1 MHKHQAI
8 SVTEE
13 EALNYHKKKRG
24 KIEIAAKTSIRTK
37 KDLRLAYT
45 PGVAFASLAIAK
57 DKKLDRVLTNKGNS
71 VAIITDGTAVLGLG
85 DIGPEAAIP
94 VMEGKSAIFKL
105 FAGIDG
111 YPISLAEKDPKKIIE
126 IVQALAPNYAGINLE
141 DISAPRC
148 FEIER
153 ALRKKLDIPVF
164 HDDQHGAAIIVVS
177 ALVNALSLAK
187 KKAEEI
193 RVVVNGAGAAGI
205 ATIHLL
211 LAYGVKHITVVDKQG
226 ILHKR
231 AKGMHKYQREI
242 AGFTNPKRRG
252 GLKEAIEGADVFIGF
267 SVGNVLTK
275 PMVASMAK
283 KAIVFACANPTPEIN
298 PKDAKQAG
306 AYIVATGRSDYP
318 NQINNA
324 LVFPGLFKGLLEA
337 GASEITPQAMICAA
351 TCLAGLVKKPS
362 PGNIVPSLFDRRVV
376 ETVAFTIRQPG
387 VCVCKY

>member
-1 MHKHQAI
+1 MNI
-8 SVTEE
+8 SET
-13 EALNYHKKKRG
+13 EALNYHKKKHG
-24 KIEIAAKTSIRTK
+24 KIGIAVKAPIRTK

-57 DKKLDRVLTNKGNS
+57 DKTQDRVLTNKGNS

-94 VMEGKSAIFKL
+94 VMEGKSAIFKS

-111 YPISLAEKDPKKIIE
+111 HPISLAEKNPKKIID
-126 IVQALAPNYAGINLE
+126 IILALAPNYAGINLE

-153 ALRKKLDIPVF
+153 ALRKKLEIPVF

-177 ALVNALSLAK
+177 ALVNALSLVK
-187 KKAEEI
+187 KKAEDI
-193 RVVVNGAGAAGI
+193 RLVVNGAGAAGI
-205 ATIHLL
+205 AATHLL
-211 LAYGVKHITVVDKQG
+211 LKFGVRHITVVDRQG
-226 ILHKR
+226 ILHR
-231 AKGMHKYQREI
+231 GAKGMHKYQAEI
-242 AGFTNPKRRG
+242 AALTNPKRRG

-267 SVGNVLTK
+267 SVGNILTK

-298 PKDAKQAG
+298 PKDAKEAG

-337 GASEITPQAMICAA
+337 GAAEISPEAMICAA

>member
-1 MHKHQAI
+1 MNI
-8 SVTEE
+8 SEE
-13 EALNYHKKKRG
+13 EALSYHKKKHG
-24 KIEIAAKTSIRTK
+24 KIGIVVKAPIRTK

-57 DKKLDRVLTNKGNS
+57 DKTQDRVLTNKGNS

-94 VMEGKSAIFKL
+94 VMEGKSAIFKS

-111 YPISLAEKDPKKIIE
+111 YPISLAEKDPKKIVDI
-126 IVQALAPNYAGINLE
+126 ILALAPNYAGINLE

-153 ALRKKLDIPVF
+153 TLRKKLQIPVF

-177 ALVNALSLAK
+177 ALVNALSLVN
-187 KKAEEI
+187 KKAEDI
-193 RVVVNGAGAAGI
+193 RLVVNGAGAAGI
-205 ATIHLL
+205 AATNLL

-226 ILHKR
+226 ILHKG

-242 AGFTNPKRRG
+242 ARLTNPKRRG

-275 PMVASMAK
+275 PMVVSMAK
-283 KAIVFACANPTPEIN
+283 KAIVFACANPTPEIH
-298 PKDAKQAG
+298 PKDAKEAG

-337 GASEITPQAMICAA
+337 GAAEITPEAMICAA
-351 TCLAGLVKKPS
+351 TCLAGLVRHPT

>member
-211 LAYGVKHITVVDKQG
+211 LAYGVKH
-226 ILHKR
+226 
-231 AKGMHKYQREI
+231 MHKYQREI

>member
-1 MHKHQAI
+1 MNI
-8 SVTEE
+8 SEE
-13 EALNYHKKKRG
+13 EALNYHKRKRG

-57 DKKLDRVLTNKGNS
+57 DKTQDRVLTNKGNS

-94 VMEGKSAIFKL
+94 VMEGKAAIFKS

-111 YPISLAEKDPKKIIE
+111 YPISLAEKDPKKIIDI
-126 IVQALAPNYAGINLE
+126 IVALAPNYAGINLE

-153 ALRKKLDIPVF
+153 TLRKKLQIPVF

-187 KKAEEI
+187 KKAEDI
-193 RVVVNGAGAAGI
+193 HLVVNGAGAAGI
-205 ATIHLL
+205 AATHLL
-211 LAYGVKHITVVDKQG
+211 LAYGVKHITVVDRQG
-226 ILHKR
+226 ILHR
-231 AKGMHKYQREI
+231 GAKGMHKYQKEI
-242 AGFTNPKRRG
+242 ARLTNPKRRG

-275 PMVASMAK
+275 HMVTSMAK

-298 PKDAKQAG
+298 PKDAKEAG

-337 GASEITPQAMICAA
+337 GAANITPETMICAA
-351 TCLAGLVKKPS
+351 TCLSGLVKHPTPS
-362 PGNIVPSLFDRRVV
+362 NIVPSLFDRRVV

>member
-1 MHKHQAI
+1 MNI
-8 SVTEE
+8 SEQ
-13 EALNYHKKKRG
+13 EALNYHKKKHG
-24 KIEIAAKTSIRTK
+24 KIGIAVKAPIRTK
-37 KDLRLAYT
+37 RDLRLAYT

-57 DKKLDRVLTNKGNS
+57 DKTQDRVLTNKGNS

-94 VMEGKSAIFKL
+94 VMEGKSAIFKS

-111 YPISLAEKDPKKIIE
+111 YPISLAEKDPKKIID
-126 IVQALAPNYAGINLE
+126 IILALAPNYAGINLE

-177 ALVNALSLAK
+177 ALINALSLVK
-187 KKAEEI
+187 KKAEDI
-193 RVVVNGAGAAGI
+193 RLVVNGAGAAGI
-205 ATIHLL
+205 AATNLL
-211 LAYGVKHITVVDKQG
+211 LTYGVKHITVVDKQG
-226 ILHKR
+226 ILHKG
-231 AKGMHKYQREI
+231 AKGMHKYQKEI
-242 AGFTNPKRRG
+242 ARLTNPKRRG

-267 SVGNVLTK
+267 SVGNILTK

-298 PKDAKQAG
+298 PKDAKEAG
-306 AYIVATGRSDYP
+306 AYIVATGRSDFP

-337 GASEITPQAMICAA
+337 GAAEISPEAMICAA
-351 TCLAGLVKKPS
+351 TCLAGLVRHPTPS
-362 PGNIVPSLFDRRVV
+362 NIVPSLFDRRVV

-387 VCVCKY
+387 LCVCKY